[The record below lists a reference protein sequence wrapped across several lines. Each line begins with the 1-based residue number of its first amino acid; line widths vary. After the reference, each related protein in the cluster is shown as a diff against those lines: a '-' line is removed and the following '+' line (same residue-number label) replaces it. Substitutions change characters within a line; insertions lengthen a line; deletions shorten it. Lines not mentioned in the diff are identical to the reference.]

1 MDTPHNPPHVVI
13 DVVSDVVCPWCYLGK
28 HRLEQAL
35 ASIPEIQATV
45 RWHPFMLDPTTPP
58 EGVDRREYFTRKFG
72 SVEAVEPAHRRLV
85 EMGSEIGIDYR
96 FEDITRTPNTLDA
109 HRVVRWAGEIGRTEA
124 MVERLFRA
132 YFTEGV
138 YVGDRAELVRLA
150 GEVGLDAAEIDARL
164 ASDRDKVDI
173 EREIE
178 TAGEMGVTGVPCFI
192 IDGRYA
198 VMGAHESE
206 TLAGAIRK
214 AVAERNEPAASR

>member
-1 MDTPHNPPHVVI
+1 
-13 DVVSDVVCPWCYLGK
+13 
-28 HRLEQAL
+28 
-35 ASIPEIQATV
+35 
-45 RWHPFMLDPTTPP
+45 
-58 EGVDRREYFTRKFG
+58 
-72 SVEAVEPAHRRLV
+72 
-85 EMGSEIGIDYR
+85 
-96 FEDITRTPNTLDA
+96 
-109 HRVVRWAGEIGRTEA
+109 

-164 ASDRDKVDI
+164 ASERDKVDI

-198 VMGAHESE
+198 VMGAHESG